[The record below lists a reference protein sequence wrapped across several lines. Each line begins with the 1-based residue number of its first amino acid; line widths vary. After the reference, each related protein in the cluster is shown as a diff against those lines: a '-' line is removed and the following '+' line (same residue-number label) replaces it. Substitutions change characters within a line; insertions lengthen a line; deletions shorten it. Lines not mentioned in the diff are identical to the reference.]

1 MSLPPWPG
9 AGRYPVTLHTPAF
22 YLLVAIIVVFAIMY
36 AVLCLQYPRRKRGLE
51 GFREAATISLG
62 FLAFSVVLVITLAMK
77 DPAGNLSAYALDQV
91 VLQGYWLTFSV
102 PVVTVG
108 SSVHTRTRGGI
119 PWLVPSILL
128 AIVMF
133 AGLFAFYFYV
143 AHPG

>member
-1 MSLPPWPG
+1 VALPPWPG
-9 AGRYPVTLHTPAF
+9 AGHHPLSLANPAF
-22 YLLVAIIVVFAIMY
+22 YLLVAIIVVFAGMY
-36 AVLCLQYPRRKRGLE
+36 AFMCVRYPRRKRGLE

-62 FLAFSVVLVITLAMK
+62 FLAFSVVLVVVLAMK

-119 PWLVPSILL
+119 PWLVPSLLL
-128 AIVMF
+128 AVAMF
-133 AGLFAFYFYV
+133 AVLFAFYFYV
-143 AHPG
+143 APPG

>member
-128 AIVMF
+128 
-133 AGLFAFYFYV
+133 
-143 AHPG
+143 